1 MFIEMVK
8 NRKTWICAYI
18 IIVCVTGAMVFFSTN
33 GFVHLF
39 KMKRELYEL
48 ARKNDELKRENMR
61 LLKNIQ
67 LFTSSRILQEES
79 IRKELGWVKEGEI
92 VIDFPGHRH
101 SQAIHPESV
110 VPGR

>member
-1 MFIEMVK
+1 MFIEMIK
-8 NRKTWICAYI
+8 NKKTWIFAYI
-18 IIVCVTGAMVFFSTN
+18 VIVCVTGAMVFFSSN

-39 KMKRELYEL
+39 KMKKELYEL

-67 LFTSSRILQEES
+67 LFTSRRILQEES

-92 VIDFPGHRH
+92 VIDFPAQRP
-101 SQAIHPESV
+101 SKAIHPESV
-110 VPGR
+110 VLDR